1 MSTVSNRFYVTAI
14 DDGTT
19 LHGALQSTKPLSQAW
34 TGSAAVP
41 DWTNADNRPVIYLTL
56 MEGSSYVVPESG
68 YKWKYNGVEIDF
80 SQGVFEKVTY
90 IPQGYSSAVPAIRI
104 NQNLAS
110 SENVD
115 VDIISFEGSY
125 EMAGAQ
131 VGFSASATIRI
142 TTVTSGGLFGIIEFD
157 GEKNITVKGQQ
168 IRMFG
173 TLFDG
178 SGNEITSG
186 YTAAFYLNDESHLIK
201 TTTPLDRYAVVNE
214 GDIVD
219 SAVIICKFTYSEN
232 GQTYTAYDT
241 IDDQQDPEFMYIQYN
256 GANGNA
262 ASLKK
267 GESVTFSIWMG
278 QANNPA
284 IEDGWMFKLKVLDA
298 EGLLSNAQ
306 FDDLPNADN
315 DGWRA
320 LTVSSGKASVQVS
333 YDTAKALGKYMTGLI
348 LAEK

>member
-41 DWTNADNRPVIYLTL
+41 DWANADNRPVIYLTL
-56 MEGSSYVVPESG
+56 MEGSSYVLPESV

-104 NQNLAS
+104 NQNMAS

-157 GEKNITVKGQQ
+157 GEKNITEKGQQ

-186 YTAAFYLNDESHLIK
+186 YTAAFYLNDENNLIK
-201 TTTPLDRYAVVNE
+201 TTTPLDRFAVVNE

-267 GESVTFSIWMG
+267 GETVTFNIWMG
-278 QANNPA
+278 LTNDSAVEQ
-284 IEDGWMFKLKVLDA
+284 GWMFKLKVLNA
-298 EGLLSNAQ
+298 NGEVNAAQ
-306 FDDLPNADN
+306 FNDIPNADD

-320 LTVSSGKASVQVS
+320 LQVVQGKASVAVS
-333 YDTAKALGKYMTGLI
+333 YDTTKALGNYMTGLI